1 MRTICIMAMMAAKM
15 AATLSRRS
23 VNGPTLHL
31 VRHAQEVHY
40 TLKKSRDKR
49 PVHDTV
55 VVIGSHRL
63 AGGVALCSLV
73 QAFASLYHA

>member
-1 MRTICIMAMMAAKM
+1 MAMMAAKM
-15 AATLSRRS
+15 AATLNWKL
-23 VNGPTLHL
+23 VKGPTLRL
-31 VRHAQEVHY
+31 VRYAQEVHY
-40 TLKKSRDKR
+40 TWNKSQDER
-49 PVHDTV
+49 PARETV